1 LDILTKNQTLNPDWL
16 ELGLIRYE

>member
-1 LDILTKNQTLNPDWL
+1 LDILAKNQTFNPDWL